1 MNRAEQI
8 SLVNELCMRMALAIG
23 ARIHAGDVPKE
34 WDGHELRC
42 LVADKAA
49 DNASI
54 SVIRKEPRSVR
65 AKAYKNTILT
75 TNIL

>member
-1 MNRAEQI
+1 MNRTEQI
-8 SLVNELCMRMALAIG
+8 TLVNELCMRMALDIG
-23 ARIHAGDVPKE
+23 TKIDAGDTPEE
-34 WDGHELRC
+34 WDGHELRA
-42 LVADKAA
+42 LIADKAA

-54 SVIRKEPRSVR
+54 SVIRKEPGSQR